1 MSKKVRNFAPVFE
14 REKVMEQAP
23 SKAAPKHFP
32 KRPGGGMVDAVDSKS
47 AVSNG
52 VGVQVPPGVQ
62 KRQSH
67 LALSFFFCLL
77 LFFIIIF
84 VFDRSYNRCEYLA
97 PGCIHVAIHFAAW
110 HLYNAFCC
118 AIIHG
123 KKTVR
128 LFGRLSSLSQYA
140 L

>member
-1 MSKKVRNFAPVFE
+1 MSKKVRNSAPVFE

-62 KRQSH
+62 NGGH
-67 LALSFFFCLL
+67 LTAV
-77 LFFIIIF
+77 LFVLIWQVISDLCYFSTICIF
-84 VFDRSYNRCEYLA
+84 EYN
-97 PGCIHVAIHFAAW
+97 
-110 HLYNAFCC
+110 
-118 AIIHG
+118 
-123 KKTVR
+123 
-128 LFGRLSSLSQYA
+128 
-140 L
+140 

>member
-14 REKVMEQAP
+14 REKVMEQVP
-23 SKAAPKHFP
+23 SRAAPKHFP

-67 LALSFFFCLL
+67 LALSFFLPL
-77 LFFIIIF
+77 IIFIVIF
-84 VFDRSYNRCEYLA
+84 VFQNKY
-97 PGCIHVAIHFAAW
+97 
-110 HLYNAFCC
+110 
-118 AIIHG
+118 
-123 KKTVR
+123 
-128 LFGRLSSLSQYA
+128 
-140 L
+140 

>member
-14 REKVMEQAP
+14 REKVMEQVP
-23 SKAAPKHFP
+23 SRAAPKHFP

-67 LALSFFFCLL
+67 MALSFFFASYCFLL
-77 LFFIIIF
+77 LYLYSTEVTIDVSTLPQGVYMLQYTSQRGTSATHF
-84 VFDRSYNRCEYLA
+84 V
-97 PGCIHVAIHFAAW
+97 V
-110 HLYNAFCC
+110 
-118 AIIHG
+118 
-123 KKTVR
+123 
-128 LFGRLSSLSQYA
+128 Q
-140 L
+140 

>member
-14 REKVMEQAP
+14 REKVMEQVP
-23 SKAAPKHFP
+23 SRAAPKHFP

-67 LALSFFFCLL
+67 LALSFFCLFYFLL
-77 LFFIIIF
+77 L
-84 VFDRSYNRCEYLA
+84 YLH
-97 PGCIHVAIHFAAW
+97 I
-110 HLYNAFCC
+110 
-118 AIIHG
+118 
-123 KKTVR
+123 KTNILMLCVKV
-128 LFGRLSSLSQYA
+128 Y
-140 L
+140 